1 MRTFVEP
8 PPSSRC
14 KFCGGEL
21 RLKLIESAKPNLDL
35 DNEIFVCVKCGH
47 EQSYAVSHHNRTGG
61 MANEHVL
68 HAVAWI
74 DPVRY
79 FSVQVLVREKVPAA
93 LEKGKR

>member
-21 RLKLIESAKPNLDL
+21 RLKLIESAKPNFDL

-68 HAVAWI
+68 HAQTTSI
-74 DPVRY
+74 HSTSR
-79 FSVQVLVREKVPAA
+79 R
-93 LEKGKR
+93 

>member
-21 RLKLIESAKPNLDL
+21 RLKLIESANPNLDL
-35 DNEIFVCVKCGH
+35 DNEIFVCVDCGR

-61 MANEHVL
+61 LTDEY
-68 HAVAWI
+68 
-74 DPVRY
+74 VRRAQTT
-79 FSVQVLVREKVPAA
+79 SIRSTSR
-93 LEKGKR
+93 G